1 MKKKQGQ
8 AEIIKK
14 VLRYVRPYGVFLLIS
29 VVCAAISSLLA
40 LVMPILT
47 GRAVDMIIT
56 KGQVDFD
63 GILGVIKQMALCIAA
78 ISVAQWGTN
87 ACSNRLTYDTVR
99 DIRRDAMEKLQK
111 LPLA

>member
-40 LVMPILT
+40 LAMPILEYSVDARHLNVFKEGMT
-47 GRAVDMIIT
+47 GSVERA
-56 KGQVDFD
+56 Q
-63 GILGVIKQMALCIAA
+63 
-78 ISVAQWGTN
+78 S
-87 ACSNRLTYDTVR
+87 
-99 DIRRDAMEKLQK
+99 
-111 LPLA
+111 